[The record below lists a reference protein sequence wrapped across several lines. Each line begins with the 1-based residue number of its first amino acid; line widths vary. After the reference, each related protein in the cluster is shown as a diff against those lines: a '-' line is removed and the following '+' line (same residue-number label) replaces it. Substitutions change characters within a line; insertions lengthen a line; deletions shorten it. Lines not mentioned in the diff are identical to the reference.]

1 MKTIMSFVALS
12 LLVVACNKLEGQLN
26 VTSEFKLKN
35 SKGDTRTIA
44 VGNYNADLDKKT
56 LSKKIVLRL
65 SDDSD
70 QKFEFKIPDGAK
82 IPSNGNFSLKSG
94 DIGQAVDLNG
104 LVNTKVTRSDIK
116 NEFRPCTYQEPYTVC
131 SPSGPNGQT
140 ICQTYMRTVNGSQ
153 WVRYY
158 DEYVDQHISMAIV
171 PVGATATAAEFSGSL
186 STVRQVITDQ
196 SMCH

>member
-1 MKTIMSFVALS
+1 MKSIMSLAVLS

-26 VTSEFKLKN
+26 VTSVFKLKN
-35 SKGDTRTIA
+35 SSGDTKTIA

-65 SDDSD
+65 NDDRD

-82 IPSNGNFSLKSG
+82 IPSNGAFTLKSS

-104 LVNTKVTRSDIK
+104 LVDTKVTRSETR
-116 NEFRPCTYQEPYTVC
+116 NEFRSCTYQEPYTVC

-158 DEYVDQHISMAIV
+158 DEYVDQHINLGIT
-171 PVGATATAAEFSGSL
+171 PVGSTDRAAEFTGNL
-186 STVRQVITDQ
+186 STVRQVVLDQ